1 MTADRRKILKDLK
14 RFVKHTQLEN
24 GRKVVLKK
32 DIAVKSISL
41 LAVDRLLFLSV
52 IFILMQISKFPKM
65 NTPNTF
71 IYLYLQCVIT
81 TEFQQIIN
89 RQILSL

>member
-14 RFVKHTQLEN
+14 RFVKYTQLEN

-71 IYLYLQCVIT
+71 IYLYLECVIT